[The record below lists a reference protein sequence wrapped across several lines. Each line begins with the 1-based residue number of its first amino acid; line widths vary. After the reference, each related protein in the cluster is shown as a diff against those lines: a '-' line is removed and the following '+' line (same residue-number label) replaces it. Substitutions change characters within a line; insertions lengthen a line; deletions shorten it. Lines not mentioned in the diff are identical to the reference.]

1 MARSRVFVNTSESE
15 GFPNTYL
22 QAWARGTPVVAFFDP
37 DGVIAREGLGRTVRD
52 LGQMQA
58 AVHELLTNAVLWS
71 TISRRC
77 TEYVSARHGKAAL
90 KLYVD
95 ALLSLGTTADVR

>member
-1 MARSRVFVNTSESE
+1 ME
-15 GFPNTYL
+15 
-22 QAWARGTPVVAFFDP
+22 
-37 DGVIAREGLGRTVRD
+37 
-52 LGQMQA
+52 A